1 MGVIFDMD
9 GVLID
14 SGAAHWES
22 WRIVAEEDG
31 GDFTEEAFWATFGM
45 VSDVI
50 VARYWGANPP
60 TDPAEI
66 AAIVERKERAFRE
79 SVATHTTPIAGA
91 VDFVRYLAG
100 RGVKIAVGSSAPRE
114 NVEYILRWLGVR
126 ELFGDRVVAGDEVKN
141 GKPSPE
147 IFLTAAKKLGI
158 AIEKCVAIDDAK
170 NGVDAG
176 RASGAAT
183 IGFFSA
189 GHSLDEYE
197 NADVVVRSFDEA
209 RSLLEIAE
217 DGSSVRLRKSSAA
230 KEGTTSL

>member
-22 WRIVAEEDG
+22 WRVVAKEDG
-31 GDFTEEAFWATFGM
+31 VDFTEEAFWATFGM

-66 AAIVERKERAFRE
+66 AAIVDRKETAFRE
-79 SVATHTTPIAGA
+79 SVPTHTTPIAGA
-91 VDFVRYLAG
+91 VDFIRYLAE
-100 RGVKIAVGSSAPRE
+100 RGVKIAVGASAPRE
-114 NVEYILRWLGVR
+114 NVEHILRWLGVR

-141 GKPSPE
+141 GKPAPE
-147 IFLTAAKKLGI
+147 IFLTAAKKLGVP
-158 AIEKCVAIDDAK
+158 AENCVVIDDAK

-176 RASGAAT
+176 AASGAT
-183 IGFFSA
+183 TVGFFSA
-189 GHSLDEYE
+189 GHSLDEYG
-197 NADVVVRSFDEA
+197 NASVVVRSFDEL
-209 RSLLEIAE
+209 REMLEISEGGA
-217 DGSSVRLRKSSAA
+217 DVRLR
-230 KEGTTSL
+230 LPR

>member
-22 WRIVAEEDG
+22 WRVVAEEDG
-31 GDFTEEAFWATFGM
+31 VNFTEEAFWATFGM

-66 AAIVERKERAFRE
+66 AAIVERKETAFRE
-79 SVATHTTPIAGA
+79 SVATHTTPIEGA
-91 VDFVRYLAG
+91 VDFIRYLAE

-114 NVEYILRWLGVR
+114 NVEHILRWLGVR

-141 GKPSPE
+141 GKPAPE
-147 IFLTAAKKLGI
+147 IFLTAAKKLGVP
-158 AIEKCVAIDDAK
+158 AERCVVIDDAK

-176 RASGAAT
+176 SASGAAT
-183 IGFFSA
+183 VGFFSV
-189 GHSLDEYE
+189 GHSLDEYA
-197 NADVVVRSFDEA
+197 NAAVVVRSFDEL
-209 RSLLEIAE
+209 REMLEIAD
-217 DGSSVRLRKSSAA
+217 DGSSVCLRLSR
-230 KEGTTSL
+230 

>member
-31 GDFTEEAFWATFGM
+31 VDFTEEAFWATFGM

-66 AAIVERKERAFRE
+66 AAIVDRKETAFRE

-91 VDFVRYLAG
+91 VDFIRYLAEH
-100 RGVKIAVGSSAPRE
+100 GVKIAVGSSAPRE
-114 NVEYILRWLGVR
+114 NVEHILRWLGVR

-141 GKPSPE
+141 GKPAPE
-147 IFLTAAKKLGI
+147 IFLTAAKKLGVP
-158 AIEKCVAIDDAK
+158 AENCVVIDDAK

-176 RASGAAT
+176 AASGAT
-183 IGFFSA
+183 TVGFFSA
-189 GHSLDEYE
+189 GHSLDEYG
-197 NADVVVRSFDEA
+197 NASVVVRSFDEL
-209 RSLLEIAE
+209 REMLEISEGGA
-217 DGSSVRLRKSSAA
+217 DVRLR
-230 KEGTTSL
+230 LPR

>member
-22 WRIVAEEDG
+22 WRVVAKEDG
-31 GDFTEEAFWATFGM
+31 VDFTEEAFWATFGM
-45 VSDVI
+45 VSDAI

-66 AAIVERKERAFRE
+66 AAIVERKETAFRE

-91 VDFVRYLAG
+91 VDFIRYLAE

-114 NVEYILRWLGVR
+114 NVEHILRWLGVR

-141 GKPSPE
+141 GKPAPE
-147 IFLTAAKKLGI
+147 IFLTAAKKLGVP
-158 AIEKCVAIDDAK
+158 AEECVVIDDAK

-176 RASGAAT
+176 AASGAT
-183 IGFFSA
+183 TVGFFSA
-189 GHSLDEYE
+189 GHPEDEYA
-197 NADVVVRSFDEA
+197 NPAVVVRSFDEL
-209 RSLLEIAE
+209 REILEIGEGGA
-217 DGSSVRLRKSSAA
+217 SVRLR
-230 KEGTTSL
+230 LPR

>member
-31 GDFTEEAFWATFGM
+31 VDFTEEAFWATFGM

-66 AAIVERKERAFRE
+66 AAIVERKETAFRE
-79 SVATHTTPIAGA
+79 SVATHTTPIAGS
-91 VDFVRYLAG
+91 VDFIRYLAE

-114 NVEYILRWLGVR
+114 NVEHILRWLGVR

-141 GKPSPE
+141 GKPAPE
-147 IFLTAAKKLGI
+147 IFLTAAKKLGVPV
-158 AIEKCVAIDDAK
+158 EDCVVIDDAK
-170 NGVDAG
+170 NGVNAG
-176 RASGAAT
+176 AASGAT
-183 IGFFSA
+183 TVGFFSA
-189 GHSLDEYE
+189 GHSDDEYE
-197 NADVVVRSFDEA
+197 NADVVVRSFDEL
-209 RSLLEIAE
+209 REMLEISE
-217 DGSSVRLRKSSAA
+217 DGLSVRV
-230 KEGTTSL
+230 SLPR

>member
-31 GDFTEEAFWATFGM
+31 VDFTEEAFWATFGM

-66 AAIVERKERAFRE
+66 AAIVDRKETAFRE

-91 VDFVRYLAG
+91 VDFIRYLAE

-114 NVEYILRWLGVR
+114 NVEHILRWLGVR

-141 GKPSPE
+141 GKPAPE
-147 IFLTAAKKLGI
+147 IFLTAAKKLGVP
-158 AIEKCVAIDDAK
+158 AENCVVIDDAK

-176 RASGAAT
+176 AASGAT
-183 IGFFSA
+183 TVGFFSA
-189 GHSLDEYE
+189 GHSLDEYG
-197 NADVVVRSFDEA
+197 NASVVVRSFDEL
-209 RSLLEIAE
+209 REMLEISEGGA
-217 DGSSVRLRKSSAA
+217 DVRLR
-230 KEGTTSL
+230 LPR

>member
-22 WRIVAEEDG
+22 WRVVAEEDG
-31 GDFTEEAFWATFGM
+31 VDFTEEAFWATFGM

-50 VARYWGANPP
+50 VARFWGENPP

-66 AAIVERKERAFRE
+66 AAIVERKETAFRE

-91 VDFVRYLAG
+91 VEFIRYLAE

-114 NVEYILRWLGVR
+114 NVEHILRWLGVR

-141 GKPSPE
+141 GKPAPE
-147 IFLTAAKKLGI
+147 IFLTAAKKLGVPV
-158 AIEKCVAIDDAK
+158 EDCVVIDDAK
-170 NGVDAG
+170 NGVNAG
-176 RASGAAT
+176 AASGAT
-183 IGFFSA
+183 TVGFFSV
-189 GHSLDEYE
+189 GHSDEEYE
-197 NADVVVRSFDEA
+197 NADVVVRSFDEL
-209 RSLLEIAE
+209 REMLEI
-217 DGSSVRLRKSSAA
+217 GSGGASVRLR
-230 KEGTTSL
+230 LPR

>member
-22 WRIVAEEDG
+22 WRVVAEEDG
-31 GDFTEEAFWATFGM
+31 VNFTEEAFWATFGM

-50 VARYWGANPP
+50 VARHWGENPP

-66 AAIVERKERAFRE
+66 AAIVDRKETAFRE

-91 VDFVRYLAG
+91 VEFIRYLAE
-100 RGVKIAVGSSAPRE
+100 RGVKMAVGSSAPRE
-114 NVEYILRWLGVR
+114 NVEHILTWLGVR

-141 GKPSPE
+141 GKPAPE
-147 IFLTAAKKLGI
+147 IFLTAAKKIGVP
-158 AIEKCVAIDDAK
+158 AENCVVIDDAR
-170 NGVDAG
+170 NGVNAG
-176 RASGAAT
+176 AASGAT
-183 IGFFSA
+183 TVGFFSA

-197 NADVVVRSFDEA
+197 NAAAVVRSFDEL
-209 RSLLEIAE
+209 REMLEIAD
-217 DGSSVRLRKSSAA
+217 DGSSVRLR
-230 KEGTTSL
+230 LPR

>member
-31 GDFTEEAFWATFGM
+31 VNFTEEAFWATFGM

-50 VARYWGANPP
+50 VARYWGENPP
-60 TDPAEI
+60 TDPTEI
-66 AAIVERKERAFRE
+66 AAIVDRKESAFRE

-91 VDFVRYLAG
+91 VDFIRYLAE
-100 RGVKIAVGSSAPRE
+100 RGVKMAVGSSAPRE
-114 NVEYILRWLGVR
+114 NVEHILRWLGVR

-141 GKPSPE
+141 GKPAPE
-147 IFLTAAKKLGI
+147 IFLTAAKKIGVP
-158 AIEKCVAIDDAK
+158 AENCVVIDDAK

-176 RASGAAT
+176 AASGAST
-183 IGFFSA
+183 VGFFSA
-189 GHSLDEYE
+189 GHSLDEYG
-197 NADVVVRSFDEA
+197 NAAVVVRSFDEL
-209 RSLLEIAE
+209 REMLEIAD
-217 DGSSVRLRKSSAA
+217 DGSSVRLRLSR
-230 KEGTTSL
+230 